1 MTDLKEKMRRDYKT
15 KIKWVF
21 KATSAVKPVRLKGNI
36 LIIKKA
42 RFFKNRAH

>member
-1 MTDLKEKMRRDYKT
+1 MTNLKEKMRRDYKT
-15 KIKWVF
+15 KIRWVL
-21 KATSAVKPVRLKGNI
+21 KATLSASPDLLEGNI